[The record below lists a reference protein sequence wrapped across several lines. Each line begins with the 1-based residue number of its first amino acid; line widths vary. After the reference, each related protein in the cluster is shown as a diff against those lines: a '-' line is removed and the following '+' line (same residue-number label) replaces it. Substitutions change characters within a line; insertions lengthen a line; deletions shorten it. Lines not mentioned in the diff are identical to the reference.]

1 MFYNG
6 KPNLDTNNNQLLGM
20 MAQFIAHDT
29 SFTST
34 VKDCKFKCPENSN
47 DKIPEDYENKESC
60 YPWQIFSNDSFWQT
74 RKKTCETYVRS
85 IHGPDTKCGF
95 STRQQSNQVIYD
107 FTSEIPHIMLFS
119 KIHFRNYHLSIF
131 FRSDRISSV
140 YIVNNV

>member
-95 STRQQSNQVIYD
+95 STRQQSNQVIYN
-107 FTSEIPHIMLFS
+107 FTSEIPHFFINTFQ
-119 KIHFRNYHLSIF
+119 KLSFEHIF
-131 FRSDRISSV
+131 
-140 YIVNNV
+140 